1 MNNKIKLEEIEGI
14 LKFNFLNG
22 TLELDESV
30 YGSYAL
36 CPGCG
41 SGKTTIIKELISL
54 KWNEGILYSAFT
66 KDEVNNMYQFCKTLV
81 GCNLY
86 NRDGS
91 SDILKNEDIIVL
103 HSDYTAEGTDNNL
116 WRNNPKE
123 LMNKKI
129 VLCTHAKLLDEPLYL
144 LISTNF
150 NDKMANMFPPTYR
163 SVNNIGN
170 SLPRQWILIDEMTE
184 SRMTLASMKKIMFSS
199 LGVLTNKVKSVDDKG
214 RPITKTIDK
223 LILNRSSLYYDDFIN
238 QVKGLGSLI
247 PEFKEL
253 LKDESSELNK
263 IRNERLL
270 ENLYLNFQL
279 YANNENNIVKVN
291 SSFTDMIT
299 GNEQTHILLFDG
311 TSDLTLYNSKKFK
324 IQEIENK
331 YNGDLKIFKI
341 PFNLSR
347 RISSKDNRPQHDIE
361 SELRDKIS
369 KIIDQVS
376 NIIKSN
382 EKTLIFCWKGFKLDD
397 TEINDNDEFRFS
409 GNIVD
414 RSESGLILNKN
425 FLLPNYI
432 KFKLEEHGFT
442 EGKEFGI
449 EYYGSGRDKAINDY
463 REYDSVILLGKYVV
477 PGSVINDFNIMFNS
491 NINFSDYYT
500 NRVIQAICRTRIRNH
515 NNESLNIY
523 MTDDWSNDVFNKV
536 KSYLGIESLEIKL
549 SKDEIE
555 SINYMYDKLRGK
567 GITPKKAE
575 NIAKISTLDNNI
587 FNSIIEG
594 YSYKCEIRLD
604 DIFRVLPMSTK
615 ESYRYSKIIN
625 SLLKLG
631 VSISIPKEI
640 GRNQYS
646 L

>member
-1 MNNKIKLEEIEGI
+1 MKNRIYLEEIDGV

-30 YGSYAL
+30 YGAYAL

-41 SGKTTIIKELISL
+41 AGKTTIVKQLIEL
-54 KWNEGILYSAFT
+54 KWNEGILYTAFT
-66 KDEVNNMYQFCKTLV
+66 KDEVNNMYQFCKTLI
-81 GCNLY
+81 GSELI

-91 SDILKNEDIIVL
+91 INTLRNEDIIVL
-103 HSDYTAEGTDNNL
+103 HSDYTSEGTDNNL

-129 VLCTHAKLLDEPLYL
+129 ILCTHAKLLDEPLYL

-150 NDKMANMFPPTYR
+150 NNKMANMFPPTYR

-184 SRMTLASMKKIMFSS
+184 SRMTLANMKKVMFSS
-199 LGVLTNKVKSVDDKG
+199 LGVLTNKIRAVDEKG

-223 LILNRSSLYYDDFIN
+223 MILNRSSIYYDDFTN
-238 QVKGLGSLI
+238 QVKGLGSI
-247 PEFKEL
+247 VPEFRDL
-253 LKDESSELNK
+253 LKDESNELNK

-279 YANNENNIVKVN
+279 YANNESNIVKIN

-299 GNEQTHILLFDG
+299 GNENTHILLFDG

-324 IQEIENK
+324 VQEIETK
-331 YNGDLKIFKI
+331 YNGELRIFKI
-341 PFNLSR
+341 PFELSR
-347 RISSKDNRPQHDIE
+347 RISSKDSRTQEEIE
-361 SELRDKIS
+361 IELRNKINNTINLLS
-369 KIIDQVS
+369 DLIQKNS
-376 NIIKSN
+376 
-382 EKTLIFCWKGFKLDD
+382 KTLIFCWKGFKIDD
-397 TEINDNDEFRFS
+397 TEINDNDEFKFS
-409 GNIVD
+409 GNIID
-414 RSESGLILNKN
+414 RSESGIILNKN

-432 KFKLEEHGFT
+432 KFKLEELGFN
-442 EGKEFGI
+442 EGKEFSI

-463 REYDSVILLGKYVV
+463 RDYDAVILLGKYIV

-491 NINFSDYYT
+491 NITFSDYYS

-536 KSYLGIESLEIKL
+536 KSYLGIEL
-549 SKDEIE
+549 SEIE
-555 SINYMYDKLRGK
+555 LSDDENESIIYMYNKLRGK
-567 GITPKKAE
+567 GITPKKSE
-575 NIAKISTLDNNI
+575 QIAKISLLDKNI
-587 FNSIIEG
+587 FNSIIEE
-594 YSYKCEIRLD
+594 YTYRSEIKLD
-604 DIFRVLPMSTK
+604 EIFKILPMYEK
-615 ESYRYSKIIN
+615 KVKYYNPIVN
-625 SLLKLG
+625 YLMKLG
-631 VSISIPKEI
+631 IILSIPNEV

-646 L
+646 

>member
-1 MNNKIKLEEIEGI
+1 MKNRIYLEEIDGV

-30 YGSYAL
+30 YGAYAL

-41 SGKTTIIKELISL
+41 AGKTTIVKQLIEL

-66 KDEVNNMYQFCKTLV
+66 KDEVNNMYQFCKTLI
-81 GCNLY
+81 GSELI

-91 SDILKNEDIIVL
+91 INTLRNEDIIVL
-103 HSDYTAEGTDNNL
+103 HSDYTSEGTDNNL

-129 VLCTHAKLLDEPLYL
+129 ILCTHAKLLDEPLYL

-150 NDKMANMFPPTYR
+150 NNKMANMFPPTYR

-184 SRMTLASMKKIMFSS
+184 SRMTLANMKKVMFSS
-199 LGVLTNKVKSVDDKG
+199 LGVLTNKIRAVDEKG

-223 LILNRSSLYYDDFIN
+223 MILNRSSIYYDDFTN
-238 QVKGLGSLI
+238 QVKGLGSI
-247 PEFKEL
+247 VPEFRDL
-253 LKDESSELNK
+253 LKDESNELNK

-279 YANNENNIVKVN
+279 YANNESNIVKIN

-299 GNEQTHILLFDG
+299 GNENTHILLFDG

-324 IQEIENK
+324 VQEIETK
-331 YNGDLKIFKI
+331 YNGELRIFKI
-341 PFNLSR
+341 PFELSR
-347 RISSKDNRPQHDIE
+347 KISSKDSRTQEEIE
-361 SELRDKIS
+361 IELRNKINNTINLLS
-369 KIIDQVS
+369 DLIQKNS
-376 NIIKSN
+376 
-382 EKTLIFCWKGFKLDD
+382 KTLIFCWKGFKIDD
-397 TEINDNDEFRFS
+397 TEINDNDEFKFS
-409 GNIVD
+409 GNIID
-414 RSESGLILNKN
+414 RYESGLILNKN

-432 KFKLEEHGFT
+432 KFKLEELGFN
-442 EGKEFGI
+442 EGKEFSI

-463 REYDSVILLGKYVV
+463 RDYDAVILLGKYIV

-491 NINFSDYYT
+491 NITFSDYYS
-500 NRVIQAICRTRIRNH
+500 NRVIQAVCRTRIRNH

-536 KSYLGIESLEIKL
+536 KSYLGIEL
-549 SKDEIE
+549 SEIE
-555 SINYMYDKLRGK
+555 LSDDENESIIYMYNKLREK
-567 GITPKKAE
+567 GITPKKSE
-575 NIAKISTLDNNI
+575 QIAKISLLDKNI
-587 FNSIIEG
+587 FNSIIEE
-594 YSYKCEIRLD
+594 YTYRSEIKLD
-604 DIFRVLPMSTK
+604 EIFKILPMYEK
-615 ESYRYSKIIN
+615 KVKYYNPIVN
-625 SLLKLG
+625 YLMKLG
-631 VSISIPKEI
+631 IILSIPNEV

-646 L
+646 